1 MNLEQARF
9 NMIEQQIRP
18 WDVLDPTVL
27 ELLMVV
33 KREDFVPAE
42 HRAMAFVDT
51 EIPLPQGQA
60 MLSPKVEA
68 RLVQEAAA
76 CKHERVL
83 VIGAGGAYL
92 AALLGH
98 RAHTV
103 VVVQPDSETLSHTRA
118 ALAHAH
124 AANVQAV
131 QADGAQGLK
140 SQAPF
145 DLIVL
150 AGSVAAVPAV
160 LFEQLKTGGRLVA
173 IVGQLPVM
181 QATLFTKGA
190 QAVQSKVLFDT
201 AAPRLTGFAEP
212 SRFQF

>member
-1 MNLEQARF
+1 MDLEKARF

-18 WDVLDPTVL
+18 WDVLDPSVL
-27 ELLMVV
+27 ELLMLV
-33 KREDFVPAE
+33 KREDFVPPE
-42 HRAMAFVDT
+42 HRALAFVDT
-51 EIPLPQGQA
+51 DIPLPEGQA

-68 RLVQEAAA
+68 RLVQEVAA
-76 CKHERVL
+76 CRHERVL
-83 VIGAGGAYL
+83 VIGAGGAYM

-98 RAHTV
+98 RAHSV
-103 VVVQPDSETLSHTRA
+103 VLVQPEATVHNQTRA
-118 ALAHAH
+118 ALTQAH

-150 AGSVAAVPAV
+150 AGSVAAVPNV
-160 LFEQLKTGGRLVA
+160 LFDQLKTGGRLAAV
-173 IVGQLPVM
+173 VGQLPVM
-181 QATLFTKGA
+181 QAVLFTKGP
-190 QAVQSKVLFDT
+190 QSIQSKVLFDT
-201 AAPRLTGFAEP
+201 VAPRLTGFTEP